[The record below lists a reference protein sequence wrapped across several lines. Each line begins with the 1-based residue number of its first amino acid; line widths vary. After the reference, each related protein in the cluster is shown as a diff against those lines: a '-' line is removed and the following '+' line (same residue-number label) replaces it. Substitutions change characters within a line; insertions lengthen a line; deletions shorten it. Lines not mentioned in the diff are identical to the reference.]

1 MRVSAG
7 IRASDGGRAEVGA
20 RHRRQALVGAGDGQ
34 RGYKAWFT
42 AYHGIRNQLLG
53 ILCSY
58 YAIPYDYC
66 VVR

>member
-34 RGYKAWFT
+34 RELQSVV
-42 AYHGIRNQLLG
+42 HSLLS
-53 ILCSY
+53 IMDSIPLLCRTNKL
-58 YAIPYDYC
+58 PNT
-66 VVR
+66 